1 MILLNW
7 LLATGD
13 ISNLVTKTVLII
25 KAREIVSEIPDT
37 TGFITTPE
45 FNGLTK
51 TSFDVRIKEAA
62 KGLARKSQVDNALD
76 KADKSREKW
85 LKSRHLY

>member
-51 TSFDVRIKEAA
+51 TKF
-62 KGLARKSQVDNALD
+62 
-76 KADKSREKW
+76 
-85 LKSRHLY
+85 